1 MGITFVINTGLS
13 FVYRVGPTKSWL
25 VMCHI
30 VISMEKP
37 VFMEIVRNP
46 KDAPVILAGK
56 NSLHLL
62 FKVEKILKDSLD
74 LIPSPSPSVKT

>member
-1 MGITFVINTGLS
+1 MGITFVINTGRS

-56 NSLHLL
+56 NPLKFIYS
-62 FKVEKILKDSLD
+62 EKATKFCEISTLD
-74 LIPSPSPSVKT
+74 LSTT

>member
-1 MGITFVINTGLS
+1 MGITFVINTGMS

-25 VMCHI
+25 VVCHF
-30 VISMEKP
+30 VISMEKH

-56 NSLHLL
+56 KLKFIYS
-62 FKVEKILKDSLD
+62 EKAADEYLSIFQQSH
-74 LIPSPSPSVKT
+74 

>member
-1 MGITFVINTGLS
+1 MGITFVINTGRS

-25 VMCHI
+25 VMCHF

-37 VFMEIVRNP
+37 VFMEIVLNP

-56 NSLHLL
+56 VSFVTNVYVFL
-62 FKVEKILKDSLD
+62 V
-74 LIPSPSPSVKT
+74 V